1 MQAKASLEK
10 FGDLIQVSESQYKD
24 EINNAGKGVW
34 VVVCLFQQGIQACS
48 VLLQRLQALSR
59 KFRATKFVKITATDA
74 IRGYPDRNC
83 PTLLI
88 YYEGDLKRQLVGLA
102 SLGGLSTTED
112 GTGQPQPRGRGRG
125 CGIIVWVKRA
135 RARRCGRARDRR
147 GVVPQERG
155 RDRERDGGPAAQPHP
170 GQGRARAGQHG
181 LQRRRLNC
189 VPTTAVHSK
198 LQTEAQ
204 TRRREGNGRGR
215 EGNRRGP
222 CS

>member
-112 GTGQPQPRGRGRG
+112 GTGQPQPRGRGCG
-125 CGIIVWVKRA
+125 CGIMCGLSVRVRA
-135 RARRCGRARDRR
+135 D
-147 GVVPQERG
+147 V
-155 RDRERDGGPAAQPHP
+155 GGPATDVEWYLKSVGAIE
-170 GQGRARAGQHG
+170 
-181 LQRRRLNC
+181 
-189 VPTTAVHSK
+189 S
-198 LQTEAQ
+198 EM
-204 TRRREGNGRGR
+204 EGPPRSRIPAKDALALANMVF
-215 EGNRRGP
+215 NDDD
-222 CS
+222 